1 MSVSNGPGIV
11 TSGLVFHYD
20 MGNPSKSY
28 IGQPTANLSY
38 NNGQGNSE
46 YLNSPQTWTNSG
58 AWSLNSNETDIALPN
73 FPHAGSLPSNLRI
86 LSGVITSASTQGCQ
100 FGCGYTTVSPST
112 TYTMSVYYRQNRAMA
127 NNAMP
132 YLRTNVNNNSIA
144 SFSYNGNYSQWT
156 WPVNQWIRI
165 SATGTTQ
172 SNENGLYLS
181 QYFGEFVGDKI
192 WMCGHQ
198 VEAVSYATPLVAGT
212 RSASQAIVDLT
223 GNNTTNAYN
232 LTYNNDNTFSFQ
244 NNYSAGIEIP
254 NNNFTNL
261 SDLTM
266 NCVMKYTGTQD
277 HYNGAFM
284 SSGDWNVNHWAFSIN
299 QSGSGIDLR
308 RPYLSYGYAF
318 TQNQWYMVTWTRS
331 GTTNTI
337 FVNGTSI
344 GSQTSSDG
352 IPLVSNS
359 GNTMFGRETYAG
371 GYFNLQGELPVA
383 QIYNRA
389 LSASE
394 VKQNFSALRSRYGI

>member
-20 MGNPSKSY
+20 IGNTKKSWRGAPITNSQWNSGNEVSPWTVNGVNTDVSATVGLTAPIPEAKTWEFRKTGGSDQWNGWESTY
-28 IGQPTANLSY
+28 GGIWTGSSGDYWSTSYWYKTLAPAGHTGFGIGSYFTSNWSRSY
-38 NNGQGNSE
+38 NVTVIDNVSSIIPDGKWHYNYTVVRFNEDYSNAICVDGPSWGYSSQPGTL
-46 YLNSPQTWTNSG
+46 YLN
-58 AWSLNSNETDIALPN
+58 
-73 FPHAGSLPSNLRI
+73 
-86 LSGVITSASTQGCQ
+86 
-100 FGCGYTTVSPST
+100 
-112 TYTMSVYYRQNRAMA
+112 
-127 NNAMP
+127 
-132 YLRTNVNNNSIA
+132 
-144 SFSYNGNYSQWT
+144 
-156 WPVNQWIRI
+156 
-165 SATGTTQ
+165 
-172 SNENGLYLS
+172 GLCWN
-181 QYFGEFVGDKI
+181 KN
-192 WMCGHQ
+192 
-198 VEAVSYATPLVAGT
+198 SYAAPYAAGT
-212 RSASQAIVDLT
+212 RSNTQAIVDLT

-254 NNNFTNL
+254 SNNFTNL

-266 NCVMKYTGTQD
+266 SCVMKYTGTQD
-277 HYNGAFM
+277 HYTGAFM
-284 SSGDWNVNHWAFSIN
+284 SSGDWNVNHWAFGIN

-308 RPYLSYGYAF
+308 RPYLSYGYTF